1 MFTANHFI
9 WMGICA
15 ALIGILLFLSLKCKF
30 SKKTAILIMVGFSI
44 ASELTKMFTRIH
56 PVLDEAGEVVGGV
69 LSPSALPLHLCS
81 IFIFV
86 FFYLAIQKN
95 EEREKKIISFFV
107 PIGLIGSFCAILM
120 ATSGVDFRDTSAY
133 QSFLYHAAMMYLALY
148 FIITKQVDL
157 GLRAYIRNLV
167 VFTCLV
173 LVMIWVNSALKVYD
187 TNFFFVVKPPAKNLP
202 FLNMKKGWYVYF
214 LRLVFCGFVGET
226 LMSLPYIIKELRQK
240 KAMKK
245 VEEEAGPETDSD
257 AISAE

>member
-9 WMGICA
+9 WLAICA
-15 ALIGILLFLSLKCKF
+15 AIIGILLFISLKWKL
-30 SKKTAILIMVGFSI
+30 KKRTAILIMCGFSI
-44 ASELTKMFTRIH
+44 VSELLKMFMRIH
-56 PVLDEAGEVVGGV
+56 PVYDEAGEVVGGV

-81 IFIFV
+81 IFIFI
-86 FFYLAIQKN
+86 FFYLALQKN

-107 PIGLIGSFCAILM
+107 PIGLIGALCAILL
-120 ATSGVDFRDTSAY
+120 ATSGVSFTKTDTY
-133 QSFLYHAAMMYLALY
+133 QSFFYHSAMIYLALY

-173 LVMIWVNSALKVYD
+173 LCMIWVNSALKVYE

-214 LRLVFCGFVGET
+214 LRLVLCGFIGET
-226 LMSLPYIIKELRQK
+226 LVSLPYIIKELRQK
-240 KAMKK
+240 KAAKQAETLPAN
-245 VEEEAGPETDSD
+245 EE
-257 AISAE
+257 